1 MKMKITDLMDLY
13 EDRHDTLGADAA
25 PDQRQSGLRGANDA
39 PQTEREVVEVKQ
51 TKHRFGW
58 KEGFALAAALAIVVS
73 GAFALRAL
81 THRTA
86 PNQID
91 PPVST
96 EAPDPG
102 KLPLLSVGEGWKS
115 EAREKHFLDADA
127 QFAVARTLLDEG
139 VPQSLPVYTDS
150 AVPADGTRTPA
161 GEEAL
166 LPYAQAL
173 ADLAGLPITQ
183 GEYAGET
190 AGYLA
195 GLGDGEATV
204 QVTDNGYG
212 VLILVGGRDG
222 TRDLDG
228 KDSEE
233 DLCNHWIKTLFG
245 FDPTGRLLRTRFTAF
260 TTFGSDESVLLVPR
274 REDPTLGLLSY
285 SFEQTI
291 LFLSEEGRLNG
302 VAGFR
307 LPSAADNAEEK
318 TVLPASLAPIGSYP
332 VISPEEALALLRA
345 GNYLSLAEQPP
356 VIDGE
361 ASLQVELVYPT
372 EGKSRTVMPFY
383 RFWSTMELDDAQIVS
398 LAYYVPAVRAEY
410 LSDFEGVELPE
421 PVPTHEPQ
429 DDLTEE
435 VSALFADEFSLYC
448 RALLSSYDDP
458 LDSDLE
464 LLFYLGLPT
473 ETEQPSQEELESLK
487 ALGHATELETVGCTR
502 LPGTEVDA
510 ALSQLF
516 GLSRSSYVQSGRGE
530 LETLLGN
537 SVAYL
542 PEYDCYYSF
551 HSDYIGGP
559 VHVSSAMRT
568 AGGKIA
574 AFYERSGESWCVIL
588 RSADNGLQIV
598 SNQPWDGSSQ
608 PQEQLSLTDSLL
620 QQVNP
625 LLTVFAQQ
633 YITDLSR
640 DLDEEYEL
648 ASFAH
653 LYVKL
658 YDRGAF
664 RGQDAEGESWETLT
678 LEQVNE
684 VLSALLNKTVSP
696 EDGTDYTAL
705 RGDNYA
711 QHESFHDGFFW
722 WPPADGE
729 QYGRFALAVTAEL
742 AGGGSNASVGGQFRV
757 YEALP
762 EYFEEHAFTDLYT
775 MDEAALQASLDA
787 GVILYCADGEYLMN
801 AEEDHRLWMETY
813 TEWPSTEPEP
823 PEAAD
828 DPALHAEIDALLSDP
843 AGWYARALSSDFAA
857 PADVDLHELFY
868 DGIPGQGW
876 ADREELIALSGED
889 LSTEDGDWPGPGTD
903 RLPRQE
909 MDRVLRQYFGL
920 SLEETAKRG
929 LDSFGYLADRDCYY
943 HCHGDTNQE
952 PRRVEQVRLLD
963 DGTVLFTYRSSFRN
977 DLTEG
982 QFPQYSTARLQ
993 PDGEGKYRILS
1004 NLPGS
1009 WITGEALGS
1018 LGKLYAGDR
1027 VLRAE
1032 TTAADGT
1039 KTVRELRFQWDGLHY
1054 REGDPDSEYS
1064 RFVWGEWWVPD
1075 DHSFCCAVCETTED
1089 GNRIGPW
1096 QSASF
1101 TCSFDGEALT
1111 LIQQTDI
1118 GFGEDPAGT
1127 ALRFTVVPDGE

>member
-25 PDQRQSGLRGANDA
+25 PELRQSGLRGANDA

-102 KLPLLSVGEGWKS
+102 KLPLLTVGEGWKT
-115 EAREKHFLDADA
+115 EAQEKHFLEIDA
-127 QFAVARTLLDEG
+127 QLRIAQGMLEEG
-139 VPQSLPVYTDS
+139 VPARLPVFTDG
-150 AVPADGTRTPA
+150 AVPEDGSRTPA
-161 GEEAL
+161 GEDAL
-166 LPYAQAL
+166 QAYAQELAAL
-173 ADLAGLPITQ
+173 TGESITHA
-183 GEYAGET
+183 EYGSV
-190 AGYLA
+190 GYLA
-195 GLGDGEATV
+195 GVGTDTATV

-212 VLILVGGRDG
+212 LLIFVSGQEPVPDGNGR
-222 TRDLDG
+222 
-228 KDSEE
+228 DSEE
-233 DLCNHWIKTLFG
+233 DLVEYWFSRLF
-245 FDPTGRLLRTRFTAF
+245 DSELTGKYHCSRFTEF
-260 TTFGSDESVLLVPR
+260 TTFGGSESVQLAPR
-274 REDPTLGLLSY
+274 REDEAQDYLSY
-285 SFEQTI
+285 SFEKTV
-291 LFLSEEGRLNG
+291 LFFTDDELLTG

-307 LPSAADNAEEK
+307 LPRADEDLKGNAA
-318 TVLPASLAPIGSYP
+318 LPASFEAAGSYP
-332 VISPEEALALLRA
+332 VITPAQALELLRA
-345 GNYLSLAEQPP
+345 GKYLALTEDAPE
-356 VIDGE
+356 IDGLTAE
-361 ASLQVELVYPT
+361 RVELVYPT
-372 EGKSRTVMPFY
+372 EGKSKTVMPFY
-383 RFWSTMELDDAQIVS
+383 RFWIELGEGSYQ
-398 LAYYVPAVRAEY
+398 AYYVPAVRAEY
-410 LSDFEGVELPE
+410 LSDFEGIEFAE

-487 ALGHATELETVGCTR
+487 ALGHTTELETVGCTR

-633 YITDLSR
+633 GVTDLDK
-640 DLDEEYEL
+640 DLDDEYEL
-648 ASFAH
+648 AAFAH
-653 LYVKL
+653 IYLKL
-658 YDRGAF
+658 YEPAAIRYRGDEDGYSF
-664 RGQDAEGESWETLT
+664 ETLT
-678 LEQVNE
+678 LAQVNE
-684 VLSALLNKTVSP
+684 ALRTLLGKSVSP
-696 EDGTDYTAL
+696 EEGTDYTAQ

-711 QHESFHDGFFW
+711 QHESFHDGLFW
-722 WPPADGE
+722 WPAADGE

-828 DPALHAEIDALLSDP
+828 DPALHAEIESLFSDP
-843 AGWYARALSSDFAA
+843 SGWYSRALSSLFAT
-857 PADVDLHELFY
+857 PADVDLHALFY

-889 LSTEDGDWPGPGTD
+889 LSTEDGEWPGPGTD

-909 MDRVLRQYFGL
+909 MDKLLRQYFGL
-920 SLEETAKRG
+920 GLEETAGRG
-929 LDSFGYLADRDCYY
+929 LDSLGYLAETDCYY

-963 DGTVLFTYRSSFRN
+963 DGTVLFTYRSSFWN

-993 PDGEGKYRILS
+993 PDGAGNYRILS
-1004 NLPGS
+1004 NLPGE
-1009 WITGEALGS
+1009 WVTGEALGE
-1018 LGKLYAGDR
+1018 LGALYAGDR

-1032 TTAADGT
+1032 TTADDGT
-1039 KTVRELRFQWDGLHY
+1039 RTVRELRFQWDGLHY

-1075 DHSFCCAVCETTED
+1075 DHSFCCAVCETKED